1 MEKDFFFDANPK
13 DPIER
18 VDGKAKVTGT
28 ATYAAEY
35 KVQNVVYGFLVG
47 STIAKGQI
55 KSIDTKGAE
64 RSPGVLAVITH
75 INAPKIP
82 GYQTGKDPSKPPTGG
97 QPLRIFYNDEIF
109 YYDQPIALVIA
120 DTYERVLHA
129 AKLVKAQYQ
138 KEVHLTDL
146 EANIKK
152 AKIPT
157 GPRFEDYQ
165 RGEPDAYKNAPVK
178 IEKEYFQPI
187 EVHNPMELG
196 SIIARWEGTDKV
208 TVYTK
213 TQGVQATQRSI
224 RDAFKLPLENI
235 TVHAE
240 HIGGAFGMALRT
252 WPYEIAAI
260 MGAQKVGKPL
270 KLVLHREQ
278 MFTNVGY
285 RPETLQKIGLGATPD
300 GKLLGLTHEATGN
313 TSSYEEFTEAT
324 VNISRFLYACPNVT
338 TRYRLVPVN
347 LCTPIWMR
355 GPGEATGCFAL
366 ESAMDE
372 LAFALKLD
380 PIEFR
385 LRNHADSD
393 PERNL
398 PWSSK
403 FLKDCYQ
410 LGADRIDWK
419 NRKLQPKSLQEG
431 GWLIGYGMGTG
442 SFGAFRGTAAVRA
455 KLQPNGKLLLQC
467 SVNDMGPGTA
477 TMMTA
482 IASDSMGIKAGNI
495 TVQMGST
502 GLPPGPTQ
510 GGSTV
515 TSTVGSAV
523 HEVCMALKEQIATL
537 ATKEGSPI
545 HTANIHS
552 VKWED
557 LLFSEGG
564 ISLKQNPSIKATYS
578 ELFKQAGLSVL
589 ELTKESKGQ
598 QQPYSM
604 YSYSVHFVKVRV
616 HPATGRIKLDHVVSC
631 ADAGTIVSP
640 KTAESQMISG
650 AVGGIG
656 MALMEE
662 LVIDHRFGR
671 PINNNLA
678 DYHVP
683 VNADIPNVE
692 VLFVNKKDPYTN
704 PMGSKGLGEI
714 AIIGVAPAIAN
725 AVFNATGKRIRS
737 LPITPDKILMAGE

>member
-1 MEKDFFFDANPK
+1 MDKEFFFDRPAT
-13 DPIER
+13 DPIDR
-18 VDGKAKVTGT
+18 VDGRAKVTGS
-28 ATYAAEY
+28 AMYAADH
-35 KVQNVVYGFLVG
+35 KTQNTVFGFLVG
-47 STIAKGQI
+47 STVAKGKI
-55 KSIDTKGAE
+55 KSIDTRSAE
-64 RSPGVLAVITH
+64 RAPGVLAVITH
-75 INAPKIP
+75 LNAPKIP
-82 GYQTGKDPSKPPTGG
+82 GYQTGKDPAKPPTAG
-97 QPLRIFYNDEIF
+97 QPLRIFYNNEIV

-129 AKLVKAQYQ
+129 AKLVKAQYEKASHQ
-138 KEVHLTDL
+138 TSL
-146 EANIKK
+146 EANLDN

-157 GPRFEDYQ
+157 GPRFEDYK
-165 RGEPDAYKNAPVK
+165 RGEADAYKNAPVK
-178 IEKEYFQPI
+178 IEQEYDQPI

-196 SIIARWEGTDKV
+196 SIIARWDSADKV

-260 MGAQKVGKPL
+260 MGAQKTGRPL
-270 KLVLHREQ
+270 KLMLHREQ
-278 MFTNVGY
+278 MFTNVGH
-285 RPETLQKIGLGATPD
+285 RPATVQKIGLGATPD
-300 GKLLGLTHEATGN
+300 GKLTGLTHEATAN

-324 VNISRFLYACPNVT
+324 VNISQFLYACPNVT
-338 TRYRLVPVN
+338 TRYRIVPINV
-347 LCTPIWMR
+347 CTPIWMR

-372 LAFALKLD
+372 LAFALNLD

-385 LRNHADSD
+385 LRNHADTD

-403 FLKDCYQ
+403 YLKDCYQ
-410 LGADRIDWK
+410 LGMERIGWK
-419 NRKLQPKSLQEG
+419 DRKLQPRALQDG
-431 GWLIGYGMGTG
+431 DWLIGYCMGNG
-442 SFGAFRGTAAVRA
+442 SFGAYRVTASVKAR
-455 KLQPNGKLLLQC
+455 LQPDGKLMLQC

-482 IASDSMGIKAGNI
+482 IASEAMGLTANNV

-523 HEVCMALKEQIATL
+523 HEVCSALKEQIATL
-537 ATKEGSPI
+537 ASKEGSPF
-545 HTANIHS
+545 HTANVHE
-552 VKWED
+552 VKAED

-564 ISLKQNPSIKATYS
+564 VSLKKDASVKISYKDLFGQNSLPA
-578 ELFKQAGLSVL
+578 L

-598 QQPYSM
+598 QQSYSM
-604 YSYSVHFVKVRV
+604 YSFSVHFIKLRV
-616 HPATGRIKLDHVVSC
+616 HTPTGRIKIDNVVSC
-631 ADAGTIVSP
+631 VDAGTIVSP
-640 KTAESQMISG
+640 KTAESQMIGG

-656 MALMEE
+656 MALMED

-683 VNADIPNVE
+683 VNADIPNID

-704 PMGSKGLGEI
+704 PMGSKGIGEVSL
-714 AIIGVAPAIAN
+714 IGMAPAVAN

-737 LPITPDKILMAGE
+737 LPITPDKLIEA

>member
-1 MEKDFFFDANPK
+1 MDKKFFFNINET
-13 DPIER
+13 DPIDR

-28 ATYAAEY
+28 AAYAADQ
-35 KVQNVVYGFLVG
+35 KVQKLVYGFLVG
-47 STIAKGQI
+47 STVAKGRI
-55 KSIDTKGAE
+55 KSIDTKTAE
-64 RSPGVLAVITH
+64 RAPGVLAVITH
-75 INAPKIP
+75 LNAPKVP

-97 QPLRIFYNDEIF
+97 QPLRIFYNNEIF

-129 AKLVKAQYQ
+129 AKLVKAAYDKGSHQ
-138 KEVHLTDL
+138 TDL
-146 EANIKK
+146 EANLGK

-157 GPRFEDYQ
+157 GPRFEDYK
-165 RGEPDAYKNAPVK
+165 RGEADAYKNAAVK
-178 IEKEYFQPI
+178 IEQQYYHPV

-196 SIIARWEGTDKV
+196 SIIAYWENTNKI

-213 TQGVQATQRSI
+213 TQGVESTRRSI
-224 RDAFKLPLENI
+224 RDAFQLPLENI
-235 TVHAE
+235 TVHGE
-240 HIGGAFGMALRT
+240 HIGGAFGMGLRT
-252 WPYEIAAI
+252 WPYEIAAV
-260 MGAQKVGKPL
+260 MGAQKVGRPL

-278 MFTNVGY
+278 MFTNVGH
-285 RPETLQKIGLGATPD
+285 RPATLQKIGLGATPD
-300 GKLLGLTHEATGN
+300 GKLIGLTHEATAE
-313 TSSYEEFTEAT
+313 TSAYEEFTEAT

-338 TRYRLVPVN
+338 TRYRLVPLN
-347 LCTPIWMR
+347 FCTPIWMR

-372 LAFALKLD
+372 LAFALNLD

-385 LRNHADSD
+385 LRNHADTD

-403 FLKDCYQ
+403 YLKDCYQ
-410 LGADRIDWK
+410 MGAERIGWKDRQ
-419 NRKLQPKSLQEG
+419 LQPRALQDGE
-431 GWLIGYGMGTG
+431 WLIGYGMGTG
-442 SFGAFRGTAAVRA
+442 SFGAFRGTASVKAR
-455 KLQPNGKLLLQC
+455 LQPDGKLLLQC

-477 TMMTA
+477 TMMAA
-482 IASDSMGIKAGNI
+482 IASDVMGLATNKIK
-495 TVQMGST
+495 VQMGST

-523 HEVCMALKEQIATL
+523 HEACSALKEQIAAL
-537 ATKEGSPI
+537 ASKEGSVF
-545 HTANIHS
+545 HTANVHE
-552 VKWED
+552 VKVDD
-557 LLFSEGG
+557 LNFSEGG
-564 ISLKQNPSIKATYS
+564 ISLKKDASVKVSYND
-578 ELFKQAGLSVL
+578 LFKQNGLPTL
-589 ELTKESKGQ
+589 EITRESKGQ

-604 YSYSVHFVKVRV
+604 YSYSVHFVKLRV
-616 HPATGRIKLDHVVSC
+616 HPATGRIKIDHVVSC

-640 KTAESQMISG
+640 KTAESQMIGG

-656 MALMEE
+656 MALMED

-683 VNADIPNVE
+683 VNADIPNVD

-714 AIIGVAPAIAN
+714 ALIGVAPAIAN

-737 LPITPDKILMAGE
+737 LPITPDKLIEA